1 MEKEMDERQKILM
14 EISIQI
20 NKLRETD
27 IYSLEVSTKVE
38 LMGDLQNVEN
48 KIDLMICRLEKQGN
62 N

>member
-1 MEKEMDERQKILM
+1 MDERQKILM
-14 EISIQI
+14 KISIQI

-38 LMGDLQNVEN
+38 LMGSLQNVEN
-48 KIDLMICRLEKQGN
+48 KIDLMICRLEKQAN